1 MRAGTLVGE
10 IAKACSGGG
19 PRSCATGVVRETI
32 LDHLTTGRAE
42 ARTLP
47 VGSAGRAGPCA
58 GGFCVDVAR
67 LFGRE

>member
-32 LDHLTTGRAE
+32 LDHLTLVARERGRYQRE
-42 ARTLP
+42 ARPRGP
-47 VGSAGRAGPCA
+47 VCR
-58 GGFCVDVAR
+58 R
-67 LFGRE
+67 LLRRT